1 MQKLS
6 LNSPLHPSQ
15 EGNLQQVLQSKL
27 PSSEGPGVG
36 TWLPCAFK
44 ESRKL
49 RITHSSID
57 GTDIH
62 EGLGKLRQV
71 LDCGSPLPLSGQP
84 PKAPEGRRTPRR
96 WRDAARA
103 LLLLLVVFQIII
115 QSAPA
120 QDTTWIAGL
129 TEPIYDITLSSPV
142 IGIVGARPVEEGA
155 FVKKGQVL
163 IELDKSLEEL
173 EVSRKK
179 LVQDLAKIEFERT
192 KTLSDRKAISVS
204 REEMDKKQTEFSIA
218 TVEHELAKEQLR
230 KRLLI
235 APIDGFVTEIFLEVG
250 EGCETRQ
257 PVVRLVD
264 TRRCYFIA
272 NIEAKLGHSLKTGQ
286 KAKLQIETGA
296 SPAEVEGTISFVS
309 PVVDPASGLMKVK
322 LTFENPEGKI
332 RPGVAGRMQVKP

>member
-1 MQKLS
+1 LNHS
-6 LNSPLHPSQ
+6 L
-15 EGNLQQVLQSKL
+15 
-27 PSSEGPGVG
+27 
-36 TWLPCAFK
+36 TDRA
-44 ESRKL
+44 
-49 RITHSSID
+49 
-57 GTDIH
+57 DIH

-71 LDCGSPLPLSGQP
+71 LDCGSPLPLSGARHS
-84 PKAPEGRRTPRR
+84 PKAPEG

-103 LLLLLVVFQIII
+103 IRFIDSGRGEKPKHLSMNLKVGRVTPCAPRLGNGQTARRGLTRPAWTIILFLPLLLLII
-115 QSAPA
+115 QILTQRAQA
-120 QDTTWIAGL
+120 QDSTWVVGL
-129 TEPIYDITLSSPV
+129 TEPIHDITLSSPV

-204 REEMDKKQTEFSIA
+204 REEMDKKQTEFSISS
-218 TVEHELAKEQLR
+218 VEHELAKEQLR

-235 APIDGFVTEIFLEVG
+235 APIDGFVTEIFLEIG

-272 NIEAKLGHSLKTGQ
+272 NVEAKLGNSLKTGQ
-286 KAKLQIETGA
+286 KLKLQIETGTSA
-296 SPAEVEGTISFVS
+296 AEVEGTISFVS

-322 LTFENPEGKI
+322 LTFENPDGKI